1 MLLSLLC
8 VALPLIA
15 LGIPPACASDLS
27 GRSWEDCL
35 KAPDRDC
42 VLNEAMNQVYL
53 LDRTDRRAALVAA
66 VSETLA
72 KAGEIDQATQL
83 STQIPDR
90 LLARIA
96 VEREIAVA
104 QARALHHKEAEAA
117 FDRALQLAYVSKD
130 ALERAEALYSIADS
144 QANAGMKSAAD
155 LTFDQA
161 LQAAATVRI
170 VGQKGRVVMPT
181 PETKLAELLQK
192 LAMRYAKADD
202 IAQALQIARSIPYD
216 HNTRARTLLAIAD
229 LQMRAGAAPEATLDD
244 ALAAEHDAR
253 SEMVEWP
260 SFRDSGLA
268 VKAGSAFGNVGLLCE
283 IAGAQAR
290 AGLAAKAS
298 ASFEQAVLAAQSS
311 PAVDL
316 HDQSLSVA
324 MSLADVASAQAQA
337 GLNAAA
343 RATLARAITA
353 EEAIVDQRL
362 RAAALVR
369 VVEVQLKMANAAQ
382 DPFMPALSIARAL
395 PNKRLRALT
404 LQRIATS
411 EAAAGL
417 GDEAAPVFTEA
428 VGLASQDGD
437 ALSNIADG
445 QRRAGLIR
453 DAAATFEAALTAS
466 MAGEDRNK
474 PFKLTSMIHLIAD
487 NGRGRAMMAA
497 SPSLGIRLL
506 EAAQAITEGLDRAE
520 ILAVIARSLP
530 D

>member
-1 MLLSLLC
+1 VRLSLLC

-15 LGIPPACASDLS
+15 MGTPPACASDLS
-27 GRSWEDCL
+27 GRSWQDCL

-104 QARALHHKEAEAA
+104 QARSLHHKEAEAA
-117 FDRALQLAYVSKD
+117 FDRALQLAYGWKD

-170 VGQKGRVVMPT
+170 VGQKGQLVMPT

-192 LAMRYAKADD
+192 LAMQYAKADD

-216 HNTRARTLLAIAD
+216 HKTRARTLLAIAD
-229 LQMRAGAAPEATLDD
+229 LQMRAGSTPEATLDD

-253 SEMVEWP
+253 SGIVEWP
-260 SFRDSGLA
+260 SFRDFGLV
-268 VKAGSAFGNVGLLCE
+268 VKAGGASGDVGLLCA

-298 ASFEQAVLAAQSS
+298 ASLEQALLAAQSS
-311 PAVDL
+311 PAVVP
-316 HDQSLSVA
+316 HDHGFSIA
-324 MSLADVASAQAQA
+324 TSLADVAGAEAQA

-353 EEAIVDQRL
+353 EEAIADQRL
-362 RAAALVR
+362 RAVALVR
-369 VVEVQLKMANAAQ
+369 AAEVQLKMANAPQ

-395 PNKRLRALT
+395 PDKRFRALA
-404 LQRIATS
+404 LQQIATS

-417 GDEAAPVFTEA
+417 GDEATPIFTEA

-437 ALSNIADG
+437 TLSNIADG
-445 QRRAGLIR
+445 QRRAGLIQ

-466 MAGEDRNK
+466 MAGEDPRK
-474 PFKLTSMIHLIAD
+474 QFKLTSLIHWIAD